1 MKQLFFKILN
11 NTEMY
16 SKQNFPIA
24 YYPEVIFFKH
34 LMNIPLYIHL
44 CISIH
49 RELYLN
55 GIVLCKLFNLLL
67 KLNGM
72 LSAAFLSVNFSCL

>member
-34 LMNIPLYIHL
+34 FDEHTIVHSPLYKH
-44 CISIH
+44 SQ
-49 RELYLN
+49 RT
-55 GIVLCKLFNLLL
+55 LL
-67 KLNGM
+67 KWNRIM
-72 LSAAFLSVNFSCL
+72 QTI